1 MDFRSGFLESYRTER
16 RPAARLEYVLAVART
31 FLTITGF
38 LAIFFDPHEP
48 HRLASITYAVL
59 IGYAT
64 YSTFILALV
73 RRASSVSR
81 THILLIH
88 ALDILWVG
96 VLTFVSD
103 GPISPFYLFFLFVA
117 LSAAYRWGLRETIG
131 TVIVTVLVFLLQ
143 TAAAVAGPWPEL
155 LVGAQFEMDR
165 TIFRVGYLLITGCLA
180 GYLAEQEKW
189 FRAEMAAIAEAVHQ
203 PRVELGLGGS
213 VTALARMLVRMYR
226 ASAVDVVIYEKDT
239 DRALLWQVTDG
250 ADDTSR
256 NAARIEMGP
265 GQERV
270 WLFEDGASTWQAND
284 VVPGARVRARAVQ
297 QGAWSLR
304 STMVQLPE
312 GLPSRVCHTMTVANL
327 GLGEEWRGRIFLY
340 DPRRTGAVERRLHF
354 LESFASQVTL
364 ALTNVVLLR
373 RLRSQAGA
381 AERAR
386 VARELHD
393 GTIQALFGIEMK
405 LQALRKNVDDHDV
418 PLAAALADVQELLR
432 AEILGVREL
441 MQTLRPVELDGIHQ
455 LPDVLAGV
463 VERFRRDSGIS
474 ARFVSNVESIHL
486 TSAASIEV
494 VRIVQE
500 ALANVRKH
508 SRARNVLV
516 RLTGKDETYTL
527 TVEDDGRGFDFEGA
541 FSQDQL
547 DRARLGPA
555 IIKERT
561 RLLGG
566 QLTVESTR
574 GAGARIEV
582 TFGAPVHA

>member
-486 TSAASIEV
+486 PSAASIEV